1 MKGDVEKDPL
11 DIDILH
17 NLKEFKSTST
27 LKKTAMR
34 VLVKMLTTK
43 EIGKLKAQFETID
56 TDNTGYI
63 DAEELAEAMKKS
75 NLSVPASEIDRII
88 REIDYKGNHQINYS
102 EFLAATLH
110 TKKIL
115 NNSRMLVLFKEFD
128 VDNSGYITREDLR
141 QAFEKF
147 DKPITEEEIEE
158 IIEKHDYA
166 RDGRICYEE
175 FKFMML
181 GVDEVYETASDD

>member
-1 MKGDVEKDPL
+1 MKGDVDKDPL
-11 DIDILH
+11 DINLLH
-17 NLKEFKSTST
+17 NLKSFRSTST
-27 LKKTAMR
+27 LKKTAMS

-75 NLSVPASEIDRII
+75 NLQVPASEIDRII
-88 REIDYKGNHQINYS
+88 SEIDYKGNNQINYS

-115 NNSRMLVLFKEFD
+115 NDSRMLVLFKEFD
-128 VDNSGYITREDLR
+128 IDDSGYITKSNLIE
-141 QAFEKF
+141 AFEKF
-147 DKPITEEEIEE
+147 EKPVTEEEIDE
-158 IIEKHDYA
+158 ILEKHDIVK
-166 RDGRICYEE
+166 DGRISFEE
-175 FKFMML
+175 FKLMML
-181 GVDEVYETASDD
+181 GEDEAYDTASEF